1 MRHNKSSSKF
11 LLLPLCQALPIAPPY
26 KSFRRIKGNISAVR
40 RARSWSKT
48 ASASR
53 LLSNPPQGCLSYSN
67 FEDMSPQNPRK
78 PAAKAVVIKCNNNKE
93 NRTSGIPQTA
103 MAPLFLFLFHRHQ
116 PENNQ
121 IMVIA
126 SWSVNIIISKG
137 LALRIQRWV
146 HCFCSLQSIY
156 ILKWYYYDWRN
167 S

>member
-53 LLSNPPQGCLSYSN
+53 LLSNPPQGCRSYSN
-67 FEDMSPQNPRK
+67 FEDMSPQNPWK
-78 PAAKAVVIKCNNNKE
+78 PAAKAVWLLNAIITRKTGRQE
-93 NRTSGIPQTA
+93 SPRQPWP
-103 MAPLFLFLFHRHQ
+103 PLFLFLFHRHQ

-137 LALRIQRWV
+137 LVLLIQR
-146 HCFCSLQSIY
+146 
-156 ILKWYYYDWRN
+156 
-167 S
+167 